1 MVLITDMKAVSENLV
16 SSIVSPFK
24 FTGPLF
30 DKELRVSS
38 RRRRNYALR
47 FVYVILMTFFV
58 AIVWLGV
65 VESEYS
71 AVYQKSRMA
80 LAGKTIITTIVTFQ
94 FITTQLLAVIMLSTS
109 ISDEIHHRTLG
120 LLMTTP
126 ISSLQIVMGKL
137 FSKLLQIILLLAI
150 SLPLLA
156 VVRVFGG
163 VPADYLLSSLCITL
177 TAVIFAGS
185 VSLFFSINNRRA
197 YVVIIKAAVALAI
210 LYAVI
215 PALVGALFGAQYF
228 GRSGPPNITMWPFVV
243 FLQLNPFGAM
253 SMNTTMMMSPTI
265 PTAMPWFHWPLHC
278 ALMLGASAMLT
289 AISVKIVR
297 KVALRQAT
305 GQLDLLP
312 KRRVGRKQKKKSVA
326 PARAAQEHSGIVRR
340 VKGPPV
346 LWKEIRAPMIR
357 GVDGRN
363 SVIGLVITIVAL
375 FITYAVCK
383 KENCLQENF
392 VHVTYVLMF
401 VFIGSIFTMVLS
413 ATCITSEKESRAWPI
428 MLATSMDDWHIL
440 LGKAGGVFRRCLPIW
455 LLLAGHIL
463 LFVCVRYIHPIAIAH
478 LLIFVAG
485 LVAFLTGAGI
495 YFSSRFKRTT
505 SAVVANFGLAIA
517 LWAVLPG
524 VFGLISAFTRDRD
537 HQNALAMY
545 YSANPA
551 VQSVVITGTAG
562 GDDAAGLRL
571 SRLRYEWPY
580 RGNDWRE
587 VGGTTRVLLTY
598 MLIYTALGAVFAW
611 RAKCRF
617 RRNVF

>member
-1 MVLITDMKAVSENLV
+1 MKVASDNPVSHFLNPLRL
-16 SSIVSPFK
+16 
-24 FTGPLF
+24 TGPLF

-38 RRRRNYALR
+38 RRRRNYVLR
-47 FVYVILMTFFV
+47 FAYVILLTFFV
-58 AIVWLGV
+58 ATVWLGV

-71 AVYQKSRMA
+71 AVFQKSRMA
-80 LAGKTIITTIVTFQ
+80 LAGKRIITTIVWFQ
-94 FITTQLLAVIMLSTS
+94 FVTTQLLAVIMLSVS

-126 ISSLQIVMGKL
+126 ISSLQVVMGKL

-163 VPADYLLSSLCITL
+163 VPANYLLSSFCITL
-177 TAVIFAGS
+177 TAVIFAGA

-197 YVVIIKAAVALAI
+197 YAVIIKAVVALGFLYVFLPAI
-210 LYAVI
+210 
-215 PALVGALFGAQYF
+215 VGALYGAPYI
-228 GRSGPPNITMWPFVV
+228 GSSGPPNTATWPFVV
-243 FLQLNPFGAM
+243 FFHSNPFGAM
-253 SMNTTMMMSPTI
+253 SVNTAIMMSPTM
-265 PTAMPWFHWPLHC
+265 PTAIPIFNWPAHC
-278 ALMLGASAMLT
+278 AFMLIASALLV

-312 KRRVGRKQKKKSVA
+312 KRRAGKKQSGK
-326 PARAAQEHSGIVRR
+326 RAASRSRTQERFGIVRR
-340 VKGPPV
+340 VKGSPV

-363 SVIGLVITIVAL
+363 SLIGLIITIIAL

-383 KENCLQENF
+383 RENCLNESF

-413 ATCITSEKESRAWPI
+413 ATSITSEKESSAWPI

-455 LLLAGHIL
+455 LLLAGHVL
-463 LFVCVRYIHPIAIAH
+463 LFVCIRYIHPIAIVH
-478 LLIFVAG
+478 LFIFVAG
-485 LVAFLTGAGI
+485 LVSFLTGFGI

-505 SAVVANFGLAIA
+505 SAVVATFGLAIA

-524 VFGLISAFTRDRD
+524 VFGLISAFTGSRD
-537 HQNALAMY
+537 HQAALAMY
-545 YSANPA
+545 NSANPA
-551 VQSVVITGTAG
+551 VQSAVVTGGAS
-562 GDDAAGLRL
+562 GDREARLKL
-571 SRLRYEWPY
+571 SRLRYEWPN
-580 RGNDWRE
+580 RSGWSQ
-587 VGGTTRVLLTY
+587 VGGTTRALLTY
-598 MLIYTALGAVFAW
+598 TLIYASVGVFFAW